1 MKHIFTVF
9 ILFFTIST
17 QAQIGIGT
25 TTPDASAKLDI
36 TLTTQSLLTPRMTT
50 AQRDAISLPATG
62 LQIYNTDKKTIE
74 TFTGT
79 TAKSPYNSWVVSFC

>member
-1 MKHIFTVF
+1 MKQFLLALMLALSLNIFSQV
-9 ILFFTIST
+9 
-17 QAQIGIGT
+17 GIGT
-25 TTPDASAKLDI
+25 CTPDASAKLDI
-36 TLTTQSLLTPRMTT
+36 TSTTQSLLTPRMTA